1 MSTIKSIFGRC
12 KGGILAAAAA
22 CFITL
27 VYGPLEL
34 YFTNREDFWF
44 APNVI
49 VPEVLFLFAAAL
61 LLCIL
66 LLAAADRWA
75 PKLYTLLTGCFVW
88 GTLVCYLHSN
98 FLSGWLPSM
107 NGSAVDWNAYPTQRA
122 LSAAVCVAAA
132 LFVGFLGWKKWLQ
145 NAAFF
150 GGGAVTLMLAITVTA
165 IGISSTSTAGS
176 YYVSTTQGLQ
186 TYSTDKNFV
195 IFVVDSVDGDVFEQ
209 LVNENPEY
217 RESLQDFTY
226 YRNTLSAYPYTYY
239 AVTQM
244 LTGAWYE
251 GGEDFETF
259 RSRAVRESPLFQTLQ
274 EQNYQMGIYFTENLV
289 DKNAEPERFFNM
301 RWGAPDIVSHPA
313 FWRVI
318 LRMSCVK
325 NAPFDFKRLGYSLP
339 EKLNG
344 LKLIDKDQADAD
356 FTVSNR
362 DFLSSCQKADT
373 VLNTSAENTS
383 CENKMFKY
391 IHVEGAHTP
400 LQYGPHMEDL
410 SGTEQATYQ
419 NQVAGTIY
427 LIQNYLDMLRH
438 NGSYDNTA
446 VIIMSDHGY
455 EVTPG
460 AKNLEEEKMQSARRG
475 HSIFLAKGFGEKH
488 AFAMSE
494 APLSYEDL
502 QQVYTKLLQGSTSEN
517 LIEWQKGETRQRR
530 YLNYQQENLSKNGFE
545 ELLQTG
551 YADDMATLQPS
562 GRQYFV
568 NKGILQ

>member
-150 GGGAVTLMLAITVTA
+150 GGGALTLMLAITVVTL
-165 IGISSTSTAGS
+165 GLGSSSLQGS
-176 YYVSTTQGLQ
+176 YYFSTNKELQ
-186 TYSTDKNFV
+186 DYSSDKNFLM
-195 IFVVDSVDGDVFEQ
+195 FVVDTVDGDVFEQ
-209 LVNENPEY
+209 LVNETPEY
-217 RESLQDFTY
+217 QEALRDFTY
-226 YRNTLSAYPYTYY
+226 YSNTMSGYAYTELSMS
-239 AVTQM
+239 QF
-244 LTGAWYE
+244 LTGQWYE
-251 GGEDFETF
+251 GDVPFETYCTK
-259 RSRAVRESPLFQTLQ
+259 ALNESPFLADLQ
-274 EQNYQMGIYFTENLV
+274 NRDYRMGFYFGYNFF
-289 DKNAEPERFFNM
+289 DKNSGPDRFVNLSL
-301 RWGAPDIVSHPA
+301 RTSEITTHPA

-325 NAPFDFKRLGYSLP
+325 NAPFDFKRLGYGLP

-344 LKLIDKDQADAD
+344 LIQKGPVGFENRFESDNAAFWNYCQTTPVTTTGSDK
-356 FTVSNR
+356 V
-362 DFLSSCQKADT
+362 
-373 VLNTSAENTS
+373 
-383 CENKMFKY
+383 FKY
-391 IHVEGAHTP
+391 IHLDGAHP
-400 LQYGPHMEDL
+400 AFLYGPHLEKVA
-410 SGTEQATYQ
+410 GTEQATYP
-419 NQVAGTIY
+419 NSVGSCLYVIE
-427 LIQNYLDMLRH
+427 NYLNMLRE
-438 NGSYDNTA
+438 NDCYDNTA
-446 VIIMSDHGY
+446 ILILSDHGY
-455 EVTPG
+455 GENGTDEG
-460 AKNLEEEKMQSARRG
+460 RQ
-475 HSIFLAKGFGEKH
+475 HSILLAKGFGEH
-488 AFAMSE
+488 HDYAVNE
-494 APLSYEDL
+494 APVSFGEMQSICD
-502 QQVYTKLLQGSTSEN
+502 VLLDGGMSDEISTYRAGDSRE
-517 LIEWQKGETRQRR
+517 RR
-530 YLNYQQENLSKNGFE
+530 YMLSSIISTKNNQFTE
-545 ELLQTG
+545 YMQTG
-551 YADDMATLQPS
+551 YAGDLNTMQKT
-562 GRQYFV
+562 GRVYKIV
-568 NKGILQ
+568 KAYGA

>member
-1 MSTIKSIFGRC
+1 MSTIKSISGRC

-34 YFTNREDFWF
+34 YFTNRKDFWF
-44 APNVI
+44 APNLI

-75 PKLYTLLTGCFVW
+75 PKLYALLTGCFVW

-107 NGSAVDWNAYPTQRA
+107 DGSAVDWNAYPAQRA

-150 GGGAVTLMLAITVTA
+150 GGGALTLMLAITVTA

-209 LVNENPEY
+209 LVNENTEY

-226 YRNTLSAYPYTYY
+226 YRDTLSAYPYTYY

-244 LTGAWYE
+244 LTGEWYE

-259 RSRAVRESPLFQTLQ
+259 RSRAVQESPLFQTLQ

-301 RWGAPDIVSHPA
+301 RREAPKIVSHPA

-339 EKLNG
+339 EKLIG

-356 FTVSNR
+356 FTVSNV
-362 DFLSSCQKADT
+362 DFLNTCQSSLESC
-373 VLNTSAENTS
+373 AE
-383 CENKMFKY
+383 KMFKY

-400 LQYGPHMEDL
+400 LQYGPHLENVA
-410 SGTEQATYQ
+410 GTDQATYR
-419 NQVAGTIY
+419 NQVEGTIY
-427 LIQNYLDMLRH
+427 LIQSYLAQLR
-438 NGSYDNTA
+438 NSGCYDNTA
-446 VIIMSDHGY
+446 IIVMSDHGY
-455 EVTPG
+455 EESPEGSTLP
-460 AKNLEEEKMQSARRG
+460 EIQQHSAMRS
-475 HSIFLAKGFGEKH
+475 HSIFLAKGFGESH
-488 AFAMSE
+488 GYAVNE
-494 APLSYEDL
+494 APLSYDDL
-502 QQVYTKLLQGSTSEN
+502 MQVYERLLSGSQSGEV
-517 LIEWQKGETRQRR
+517 IDWKKGDARERR
-530 YLNYQQENLSKNGFE
+530 FLNYQQENLEKYGFE
-545 ELLQTG
+545 ERVQTAA
-551 YADDMATLQPS
+551 ADDHDTLVPT
-562 GRQYFV
+562 GTIYR
-568 NKGILQ
+568 LP

>member
-107 NGSAVDWNAYPTQRA
+107 DGSAVDWNAYPTQRA

-150 GGGAVTLMLAITVTA
+150 GGGALTLMLAITVVTL
-165 IGISSTSTAGS
+165 GLGSSSLQGS
-176 YYVSTTQGLQ
+176 YYFSTNKELQ
-186 TYSTDKNFV
+186 DYSSDKNFLM
-195 IFVVDSVDGDVFEQ
+195 FVVDTVDGDVFEQ
-209 LVNENPEY
+209 LVNETPEY
-217 RESLQDFTY
+217 QEALRDFTY
-226 YRNTLSAYPYTYY
+226 YSNTMSGYAYTELSMS
-239 AVTQM
+239 QF
-244 LTGAWYE
+244 LTGQWYE
-251 GGEDFETF
+251 GDVPFETYCTK
-259 RSRAVRESPLFQTLQ
+259 ALNESPFLADLQ
-274 EQNYQMGIYFTENLV
+274 NRDYRMGFYFGYNFF
-289 DKNAEPERFFNM
+289 DKNSGPDRFVNLSL
-301 RWGAPDIVSHPA
+301 RTSEITTHPA

-325 NAPFDFKRLGYSLP
+325 NAPFDFKRLGYGLP

-344 LKLIDKDQADAD
+344 LIQKGPVDFENRFESDNAAFWNYCQTTPVTTTGSDK
-356 FTVSNR
+356 V
-362 DFLSSCQKADT
+362 
-373 VLNTSAENTS
+373 
-383 CENKMFKY
+383 FKY
-391 IHVEGAHTP
+391 IHLDGAHP
-400 LQYGPHMEDL
+400 AFLYGPHLEKVA
-410 SGTEQATYQ
+410 GTEQATYP
-419 NQVAGTIY
+419 NSVGSCLYVIE
-427 LIQNYLDMLRH
+427 NYLNMLRE
-438 NGSYDNTA
+438 NDCYDNTA
-446 VIIMSDHGY
+446 ILILSDHGY
-455 EVTPG
+455 GENGTDEG
-460 AKNLEEEKMQSARRG
+460 RQ
-475 HSIFLAKGFGEKH
+475 HSILLAKGFGEH
-488 AFAMSE
+488 HDYAVNE
-494 APLSYEDL
+494 APVSFGEMQSICD
-502 QQVYTKLLQGSTSEN
+502 VLLDGGMSDEISTYRAGDSRE
-517 LIEWQKGETRQRR
+517 RR
-530 YLNYQQENLSKNGFE
+530 YMLSSIISTKNNQFTE
-545 ELLQTG
+545 YMQTG
-551 YADDMATLQPS
+551 YAGDLNTMQKT
-562 GRQYFV
+562 GRVYKIV
-568 NKGILQ
+568 KAYGA

>member
-150 GGGAVTLMLAITVTA
+150 GGGALTLMLAITVVTL
-165 IGISSTSTAGS
+165 GLGSSSLQGS
-176 YYVSTTQGLQ
+176 YYFSTNKELQ
-186 TYSTDKNFV
+186 DYSSDKNFLM
-195 IFVVDSVDGDVFEQ
+195 FVVDTVDGDVFEQ
-209 LVNENPEY
+209 LVNETPEY
-217 RESLQDFTY
+217 QEALRDFTY
-226 YRNTLSAYPYTYY
+226 YSNTMSGYAYTELSMS
-239 AVTQM
+239 QF
-244 LTGAWYE
+244 LTGQWYE
-251 GGEDFETF
+251 GDVPFETYCTK
-259 RSRAVRESPLFQTLQ
+259 ALNESPFLADLQ
-274 EQNYQMGIYFTENLV
+274 NRDYRMGFYFGYNFF
-289 DKNAEPERFFNM
+289 DKNSGPDRFVNLSL
-301 RWGAPDIVSHPA
+301 RTSEITTHPA

-325 NAPFDFKRLGYSLP
+325 NAPFDFKRLGYGLP

-344 LKLIDKDQADAD
+344 LIQKGPVDFENRFESDNAAFWNYCQTTPVTTTGSDK
-356 FTVSNR
+356 V
-362 DFLSSCQKADT
+362 
-373 VLNTSAENTS
+373 
-383 CENKMFKY
+383 FKY
-391 IHVEGAHTP
+391 IHLDGAHP
-400 LQYGPHMEDL
+400 AFLYGPHLEKVA
-410 SGTEQATYQ
+410 GTEQATYP
-419 NQVAGTIY
+419 NSVGSCLYVIE
-427 LIQNYLDMLRH
+427 NYLNMLRE
-438 NGSYDNTA
+438 NDCYDNTA
-446 VIIMSDHGY
+446 ILILSDHGY
-455 EVTPG
+455 GENGTDEG
-460 AKNLEEEKMQSARRG
+460 RQ
-475 HSIFLAKGFGEKH
+475 HSILLAKGFGEH
-488 AFAMSE
+488 HDYAVNE
-494 APLSYEDL
+494 APVSFGEMQSICD
-502 QQVYTKLLQGSTSEN
+502 VLLDGGMSDEISTYRAGDSRE
-517 LIEWQKGETRQRR
+517 RR
-530 YLNYQQENLSKNGFE
+530 YMLSSIISTKNNQFTE
-545 ELLQTG
+545 YMQTG
-551 YADDMATLQPS
+551 YAGDLNTMQKT
-562 GRQYFV
+562 GRVYKIV
-568 NKGILQ
+568 KAYGA

>member
-1 MSTIKSIFGRC
+1 M
-12 KGGILAAAAA
+12 
-22 CFITL
+22 
-27 VYGPLEL
+27 V
-34 YFTNREDFWF
+34 
-44 APNVI
+44 
-49 VPEVLFLFAAAL
+49 
-61 LLCIL
+61 
-66 LLAAADRWA
+66 
-75 PKLYTLLTGCFVW
+75 
-88 GTLVCYLHSN
+88 
-98 FLSGWLPSM
+98 
-107 NGSAVDWNAYPTQRA
+107 
-122 LSAAVCVAAA
+122 
-132 LFVGFLGWKKWLQ
+132 
-145 NAAFF
+145 
-150 GGGAVTLMLAITVTA
+150 
-165 IGISSTSTAGS
+165 
-176 YYVSTTQGLQ
+176 
-186 TYSTDKNFV
+186 
-195 IFVVDSVDGDVFEQ
+195 
-209 LVNENPEY
+209 
-217 RESLQDFTY
+217 
-226 YRNTLSAYPYTYY
+226 
-239 AVTQM
+239 
-244 LTGAWYE
+244 
-251 GGEDFETF
+251 FETF

-383 CENKMFKY
+383 CANKMFTY

-551 YADDMATLQPS
+551 YADDMTTLRPS

>member
-1 MSTIKSIFGRC
+1 MKTTLKRC

-75 PKLYTLLTGCFVW
+75 PKLYALLTGCFAW

-107 NGSAVDWNAYPTQRA
+107 DGSAVDWNAYPAQRA

-150 GGGAVTLMLAITVTA
+150 GGSALTLMLAITVTA

-244 LTGAWYE
+244 LTGEWYE

-259 RSRAVRESPLFQTLQ
+259 RSRAVQESPLFQTLQ
-274 EQNYQMGIYFTENLV
+274 KQNYQMGIYFTENLV
-289 DKNAEPERFFNM
+289 DKNA
-301 RWGAPDIVSHPA
+301 
-313 FWRVI
+313 
-318 LRMSCVK
+318 
-325 NAPFDFKRLGYSLP
+325 
-339 EKLNG
+339 
-344 LKLIDKDQADAD
+344 
-356 FTVSNR
+356 
-362 DFLSSCQKADT
+362 
-373 VLNTSAENTS
+373 
-383 CENKMFKY
+383 
-391 IHVEGAHTP
+391 
-400 LQYGPHMEDL
+400 
-410 SGTEQATYQ
+410 
-419 NQVAGTIY
+419 
-427 LIQNYLDMLRH
+427 
-438 NGSYDNTA
+438 
-446 VIIMSDHGY
+446 
-455 EVTPG
+455 
-460 AKNLEEEKMQSARRG
+460 
-475 HSIFLAKGFGEKH
+475 
-488 AFAMSE
+488 
-494 APLSYEDL
+494 
-502 QQVYTKLLQGSTSEN
+502 
-517 LIEWQKGETRQRR
+517 
-530 YLNYQQENLSKNGFE
+530 
-545 ELLQTG
+545 
-551 YADDMATLQPS
+551 
-562 GRQYFV
+562 
-568 NKGILQ
+568 

>member
-1 MSTIKSIFGRC
+1 MKTTLKRC
-12 KGGILAAAAA
+12 RGGILAAAAA

-66 LLAAADRWA
+66 LLTAADRWA
-75 PKLYTLLTGCFVW
+75 PKLYALLTGCFVW
-88 GTLVCYLHSN
+88 AALVCYLHSN

-107 NGSAVDWNAYPTQRA
+107 DGTAVDWNAYPAQRA
-122 LSAAVCVAAA
+122 LSAAVCVLTAAA
-132 LFVGFLGWKKWLQ
+132 VFALYKAHWLEKS
-145 NAAFF
+145 AFW
-150 GGGAVTLMLAITVTA
+150 GGGTLTLMLGITVAA
-165 IGISSTSTAGS
+165 IGVSSASAAGS

-186 TYSTDKNFV
+186 TYSADKNFV

-209 LVNENPEY
+209 LVNEKPEY

-226 YRNTLSAYPYTYY
+226 YRDTLSAYPYTYY

-244 LTGAWYE
+244 LTGEWYE
-251 GGEDFETF
+251 GGENFEAF

-301 RWGAPDIVSHPA
+301 RREAPKIVSHPA

-344 LKLIDKDQADAD
+344 LKLIDKDQANAD
-356 FTVSNR
+356 FTVSNV
-362 DFLSSCQKADT
+362 DFLNTCQGSLESCG
-373 VLNTSAENTS
+373 E
-383 CENKMFKY
+383 KMFKY

-400 LQYGPHMEDL
+400 LQYGPHLENVA
-410 SGTEQATYQ
+410 GTDQATYR
-419 NQVAGTIY
+419 NQVEGTIY
-427 LIQNYLDMLRH
+427 LIQSYLAQLR
-438 NGSYDNTA
+438 NSGCYDNTA
-446 VIIMSDHGY
+446 IIVMSDHGY
-455 EVTPG
+455 EESPEGSTLP
-460 AKNLEEEKMQSARRG
+460 EIQQHSAMRS
-475 HSIFLAKGFGEKH
+475 HSIFLAKGFGESH
-488 AFAMSE
+488 GYEVNE
-494 APLSYEDL
+494 APLSYDDL
-502 QQVYTKLLQGSTSEN
+502 MQVYERLLSGSQSGE
-517 LIEWQKGETRQRR
+517 LIDWKKGDARERR
-530 YLNYQQENLSKNGFE
+530 FLNYQQENLEKYGFE
-545 ELLQTG
+545 ERVQTAA
-551 YADDMATLQPS
+551 ADDHDTLVPT
-562 GRQYFV
+562 GTIY
-568 NKGILQ
+568 KLP

>member
-107 NGSAVDWNAYPTQRA
+107 NGSAVDWNAYPAQRA

-150 GGGAVTLMLAITVTA
+150 GGGALTLMLAITVVTL
-165 IGISSTSTAGS
+165 GLGSSSLQGS
-176 YYVSTTQGLQ
+176 YYFSTNKELQ
-186 TYSTDKNFV
+186 DYSSDKNFLM
-195 IFVVDSVDGDVFEQ
+195 FVVDTVDGDVFEQ
-209 LVNENPEY
+209 LVNETPEY
-217 RESLQDFTY
+217 QEALRDFTY
-226 YRNTLSAYPYTYY
+226 YSNTMSGYAYTELSMS
-239 AVTQM
+239 QF
-244 LTGAWYE
+244 LTGQWYE
-251 GGEDFETF
+251 GDVPFETYCTK
-259 RSRAVRESPLFQTLQ
+259 ALNESPFLADLQ
-274 EQNYQMGIYFTENLV
+274 NRDYRMGFYFGYNFF
-289 DKNAEPERFFNM
+289 DKNSGPDRFVNLSL
-301 RWGAPDIVSHPA
+301 RTSEITTHPA

-325 NAPFDFKRLGYSLP
+325 NAPFDFKRLGYGLP

-344 LKLIDKDQADAD
+344 LIQKGPVDFENRFESDNAAFWNYCQTTPVTTTGSDK
-356 FTVSNR
+356 V
-362 DFLSSCQKADT
+362 
-373 VLNTSAENTS
+373 
-383 CENKMFKY
+383 FKY
-391 IHVEGAHTP
+391 IHLDGAHP
-400 LQYGPHMEDL
+400 AFLYGPHLEKVA
-410 SGTEQATYQ
+410 GTEQATYP
-419 NQVAGTIY
+419 NSVGSCLYVIE
-427 LIQNYLDMLRH
+427 NYLNMLRE
-438 NGSYDNTA
+438 NDCYDNTA
-446 VIIMSDHGY
+446 ILILSDHGY
-455 EVTPG
+455 GENGTDEG
-460 AKNLEEEKMQSARRG
+460 RQ
-475 HSIFLAKGFGEKH
+475 HSILLAKGFGEH
-488 AFAMSE
+488 HDYAVNE
-494 APLSYEDL
+494 APVSFGEMQSICD
-502 QQVYTKLLQGSTSEN
+502 VLLDGGMSDEISTYRAGDSRE
-517 LIEWQKGETRQRR
+517 RR
-530 YLNYQQENLSKNGFE
+530 YMLSSIISTKNNQFTE
-545 ELLQTG
+545 YMQTG
-551 YADDMATLQPS
+551 YAGDLNTMQKT
-562 GRQYFV
+562 GRVYKIV
-568 NKGILQ
+568 KAYGA

>member
-107 NGSAVDWNAYPTQRA
+107 DGSAVDWNAYPTQRA

-150 GGGAVTLMLAITVTA
+150 GGGALTLMLAITVVTL
-165 IGISSTSTAGS
+165 GLGSSSLQGS
-176 YYVSTTQGLQ
+176 YYFSTNKELQ
-186 TYSTDKNFV
+186 DYSSDKNFLM
-195 IFVVDSVDGDVFEQ
+195 FVVDTVDGDVFEQ
-209 LVNENPEY
+209 LVNETPEY
-217 RESLQDFTY
+217 QEALRDFTY
-226 YRNTLSAYPYTYY
+226 YSNTMSGYAYTELSMS
-239 AVTQM
+239 QF
-244 LTGAWYE
+244 LTGQWYE
-251 GGEDFETF
+251 GDVPFETYCTK
-259 RSRAVRESPLFQTLQ
+259 ALNESPFLADLQ
-274 EQNYQMGIYFTENLV
+274 NRDYRMGFYFGYNFF
-289 DKNAEPERFFNM
+289 DKNSGPDRFVNLSL
-301 RWGAPDIVSHPA
+301 RTSEITTHPA

-325 NAPFDFKRLGYSLP
+325 NAPFDFKRLGYGLP

-344 LKLIDKDQADAD
+344 LIQKGPVGFENRFESDNAAFWNYCQTTPVTTTGSDK
-356 FTVSNR
+356 V
-362 DFLSSCQKADT
+362 
-373 VLNTSAENTS
+373 
-383 CENKMFKY
+383 FKY
-391 IHVEGAHTP
+391 IHLDGAHP
-400 LQYGPHMEDL
+400 AFLYGPHLEKVA
-410 SGTEQATYQ
+410 GTEQATYP
-419 NQVAGTIY
+419 NSVGSCLYVIE
-427 LIQNYLDMLRH
+427 NYLNMLRE
-438 NGSYDNTA
+438 NDCYDNTA
-446 VIIMSDHGY
+446 ILILSDHGY
-455 EVTPG
+455 GENGTDEG
-460 AKNLEEEKMQSARRG
+460 RQ
-475 HSIFLAKGFGEKH
+475 HSILLAKGFGEH
-488 AFAMSE
+488 HDYAVNE
-494 APLSYEDL
+494 APVSFGEMQSICD
-502 QQVYTKLLQGSTSEN
+502 VLLDGGMSDEISTYRAGDSRE
-517 LIEWQKGETRQRR
+517 RR
-530 YLNYQQENLSKNGFE
+530 YMLSSIISTKNNQFTE
-545 ELLQTG
+545 YMQTG
-551 YADDMATLQPS
+551 YAGDLNTMQKT
-562 GRQYFV
+562 GRVYKIV
-568 NKGILQ
+568 KAYGA

>member
-75 PKLYTLLTGCFVW
+75 PKLYALLTGCFVW

-150 GGGAVTLMLAITVTA
+150 GGGALTLMLAITVVTL
-165 IGISSTSTAGS
+165 GLGSSSLQGS
-176 YYVSTTQGLQ
+176 YYFSTNKELQ
-186 TYSTDKNFV
+186 DYSSDKNFLM
-195 IFVVDSVDGDVFEQ
+195 FVVDTVDGDVFEQ
-209 LVNENPEY
+209 LVNETPEY
-217 RESLQDFTY
+217 QEALRDFTY
-226 YRNTLSAYPYTYY
+226 YSNTMSGYAYTELSMS
-239 AVTQM
+239 QF
-244 LTGAWYE
+244 LTGQWYE
-251 GGEDFETF
+251 GDVPFETYCTK
-259 RSRAVRESPLFQTLQ
+259 ALNESPFLADLQ
-274 EQNYQMGIYFTENLV
+274 NRDYRMGFYFGYNFF
-289 DKNAEPERFFNM
+289 DKNSGPDRFVNLSL
-301 RWGAPDIVSHPA
+301 RTSEITTHPA

-325 NAPFDFKRLGYSLP
+325 NAPFDFKRLGYGLP

-344 LKLIDKDQADAD
+344 LIQKGPVDFENRFESDNAAFWNYCQTTPVTTTGSDK
-356 FTVSNR
+356 V
-362 DFLSSCQKADT
+362 
-373 VLNTSAENTS
+373 
-383 CENKMFKY
+383 FKY
-391 IHVEGAHTP
+391 IHLDGAHP
-400 LQYGPHMEDL
+400 AFLYGPHLEKVA
-410 SGTEQATYQ
+410 GTEQATYP
-419 NQVAGTIY
+419 NSVGSCLYVIE
-427 LIQNYLDMLRH
+427 NYLNMLRE
-438 NGSYDNTA
+438 NDCYDNTA
-446 VIIMSDHGY
+446 ILILSDHGY
-455 EVTPG
+455 GENGTDEG
-460 AKNLEEEKMQSARRG
+460 RQ
-475 HSIFLAKGFGEKH
+475 HSILLAKGFGEH
-488 AFAMSE
+488 HDYAVNE
-494 APLSYEDL
+494 APVSFGEMQSICD
-502 QQVYTKLLQGSTSEN
+502 VLLDGGMSDEISTYRAGDSRE
-517 LIEWQKGETRQRR
+517 RR
-530 YLNYQQENLSKNGFE
+530 YMLSSIISTKNNQFTE
-545 ELLQTG
+545 YMQTG
-551 YADDMATLQPS
+551 YAGDLNTMQKT
-562 GRQYFV
+562 GRVYKIV
-568 NKGILQ
+568 KAYGA

>member
-75 PKLYTLLTGCFVW
+75 PKLYALLTGCFVW

-150 GGGAVTLMLAITVTA
+150 GGGALTLMLAITVVTL
-165 IGISSTSTAGS
+165 GLGSSSLQGS
-176 YYVSTTQGLQ
+176 YYFSTNKELQ
-186 TYSTDKNFV
+186 DYSSDKNFLM
-195 IFVVDSVDGDVFEQ
+195 FVVDTVDGDVFEQ
-209 LVNENPEY
+209 LVDETPEY
-217 RESLQDFTY
+217 QEALRDFTY
-226 YRNTLSAYPYTYY
+226 YSNTMSGYAYTELSMS
-239 AVTQM
+239 QF
-244 LTGAWYE
+244 LTGQWYE
-251 GGEDFETF
+251 GDVPFETYCTK
-259 RSRAVRESPLFQTLQ
+259 ALNESPFLADLQ
-274 EQNYQMGIYFTENLV
+274 NRDYRMGFYFGYNFF
-289 DKNAEPERFFNM
+289 DKNSGPDRFVNLSL
-301 RWGAPDIVSHPA
+301 RTSEITTHPA

-325 NAPFDFKRLGYSLP
+325 NAPFDFKRLGYGLP

-344 LKLIDKDQADAD
+344 LIQKGPVDFENRFESDNAAFWNYCQTTPVTTTGSDK
-356 FTVSNR
+356 V
-362 DFLSSCQKADT
+362 
-373 VLNTSAENTS
+373 
-383 CENKMFKY
+383 FKY
-391 IHVEGAHTP
+391 IHLDGAHP
-400 LQYGPHMEDL
+400 AFLYGPHLEKVA
-410 SGTEQATYQ
+410 GTEQATYP
-419 NQVAGTIY
+419 NSVGSCLYVIE
-427 LIQNYLDMLRH
+427 NYLNMLRE
-438 NGSYDNTA
+438 NDCYDNTA
-446 VIIMSDHGY
+446 ILILSDHGY
-455 EVTPG
+455 GENGTDEG
-460 AKNLEEEKMQSARRG
+460 RQ
-475 HSIFLAKGFGEKH
+475 HSILLAKGFGEH
-488 AFAMSE
+488 HDYAVNE
-494 APLSYEDL
+494 APVSFGEMQSICD
-502 QQVYTKLLQGSTSEN
+502 VLLDGGMSDEISTYRAGDSRE
-517 LIEWQKGETRQRR
+517 RR
-530 YLNYQQENLSKNGFE
+530 YMLSSIISTKNNQFTE
-545 ELLQTG
+545 YMQTG
-551 YADDMATLQPS
+551 YAGDLNTMQKT
-562 GRQYFV
+562 GRVYKIV
-568 NKGILQ
+568 KAYGA

>member
-1 MSTIKSIFGRC
+1 MSTVKSIFGRC

-34 YFTNREDFWF
+34 YFTNRKDFWF
-44 APNVI
+44 APDLI
-49 VPEVLFLFAAAL
+49 VPEVAFLFAAAL

-75 PKLYTLLTGCFVW
+75 PKLYALLTGCFVW
-88 GTLVCYLHSN
+88 AALVCYLHSN

-107 NGSAVDWNAYPTQRA
+107 DGTAVDWNAYPAQRA
-122 LSAAVCVAAA
+122 LSAAVCVLTAAA
-132 LFVGFLGWKKWLQ
+132 VFALYKAHWLEKS
-145 NAAFF
+145 AFW
-150 GGGAVTLMLAITVTA
+150 GGGTLTLMLGITVAA
-165 IGISSTSTAGS
+165 IGVSSASAAGS

-186 TYSTDKNFV
+186 TYSADKNFV

-209 LVNENPEY
+209 LVNEKPEY

-226 YRNTLSAYPYTYY
+226 YRDTLSAYPYTYY

-244 LTGAWYE
+244 LTGEWYE
-251 GGEDFETF
+251 GGENFEAF

-301 RWGAPDIVSHPA
+301 RREAPKIVSHPA

-344 LKLIDKDQADAD
+344 LKLIDKDQANAD
-356 FTVSNR
+356 FTVSNV
-362 DFLSSCQKADT
+362 DFLNTCQGSLESCG
-373 VLNTSAENTS
+373 E
-383 CENKMFKY
+383 KMFKY

-400 LQYGPHMEDL
+400 LQYGPHLENVA
-410 SGTEQATYQ
+410 GTDQATYR
-419 NQVAGTIY
+419 NQVEGTIY
-427 LIQNYLDMLRH
+427 LIQSYLAQLR
-438 NGSYDNTA
+438 NSGCYDNTA
-446 VIIMSDHGY
+446 IIVMSDHGY
-455 EVTPG
+455 EESPEGST
-460 AKNLEEEKMQSARRG
+460 LMRRG
-475 HSIFLAKGFGEKH
+475 SNA
-488 AFAMSE
+488 
-494 APLSYEDL
+494 
-502 QQVYTKLLQGSTSEN
+502 V
-517 LIEWQKGETRQRR
+517 RQ
-530 YLNYQQENLSKNGFE
+530 S
-545 ELLQTG
+545 
-551 YADDMATLQPS
+551 
-562 GRQYFV
+562 FV
-568 NKGILQ
+568 AIL

>member
-1 MSTIKSIFGRC
+1 MKTTLKRC

-49 VPEVLFLFAAAL
+49 VPEVIFLFAAAL

-107 NGSAVDWNAYPTQRA
+107 DGSAVDWNAYPTQRA

-150 GGGAVTLMLAITVTA
+150 GGGALTLMLAITVTA

-195 IFVVDSVDGDVFEQ
+195 IFVVDSVDGNVFEQ

-226 YRNTLSAYPYTYY
+226 YRDTLSAYPYTYY

-259 RSRAVRESPLFQTLQ
+259 RSRAVQESPLFQTLQ

-325 NAPFDFKRLGYSLP
+325 NAPFDFKRLGYGLP

-344 LKLIDKDQADAD
+344 LIQKGPVDFENRFESDNAAFWNYCQTTPVTTTGSDK
-356 FTVSNR
+356 V
-362 DFLSSCQKADT
+362 
-373 VLNTSAENTS
+373 
-383 CENKMFKY
+383 FKY
-391 IHVEGAHTP
+391 IHLDGAHP
-400 LQYGPHMEDL
+400 AFLYGPHLEKVA
-410 SGTEQATYQ
+410 GTEQATYP
-419 NQVAGTIY
+419 NSVGSCLYVIE
-427 LIQNYLDMLRH
+427 NYLNMLRE
-438 NGSYDNTA
+438 NDCYDNTA
-446 VIIMSDHGY
+446 ILILSDHGY
-455 EVTPG
+455 GENGTDEG
-460 AKNLEEEKMQSARRG
+460 RQ
-475 HSIFLAKGFGEKH
+475 HSILLAKGFGEH
-488 AFAMSE
+488 HDYAVNE
-494 APLSYEDL
+494 APVSFGEMQSICD
-502 QQVYTKLLQGSTSEN
+502 VLLDGGMSDEISTYRAGDSRE
-517 LIEWQKGETRQRR
+517 RR
-530 YLNYQQENLSKNGFE
+530 YMLSSIISTKNNQFTE
-545 ELLQTG
+545 YMQTG
-551 YADDMATLQPS
+551 YAGDLNTMQKT
-562 GRQYFV
+562 GRVYKIV
-568 NKGILQ
+568 KAYGA